1 MTATSSK
8 AATSSEA
15 ATKSD
20 SAFAPARWLGRV
32 FVVVLI
38 GFFTL
43 FFVIPL
49 VWILLAPTKSDTQLN
64 RLGGESSL
72 SFGSF
77 GQLAEN
83 WNALVTFQHG
93 VIFTWLGNSVL
104 YTGVALVI
112 TLVVTIPAGYA
123 LGLMKFK
130 LRRTLLAMTLMVMLI
145 PNTALVLPI
154 FLEINAVNLVGT
166 PWAVILPFSFFP
178 FGVYLTY
185 IYFSTAISHELLD
198 AARVDGAGEFTVF
211 WRIAMPLAKPV
222 IALVGFFTFVTNWN
236 NYFLPFVMV
245 QGRKSPIQVG
255 LAESDLEHAR
265 VQPDQHRLAHR
276 DPSPVGVGD
285 NHFRCASIDRL
296 PVLAAV
302 PRLGPDRR
310 CNQGVG
316 RSAIGLGA
324 RRCGG
329 RELSVTRRPA
339 RGDVPTPWRCA
350 LAWHSLR
357 CHRRRRRSRRRWR
370 GALRV
375 TCVPHRRW

>member
-1 MTATSSK
+1 LTATRSTV
-8 AATSSEA
+8 AERP
-15 ATKSD
+15 D
-20 SAFAPARWLGRV
+20 SAFAPARWLGRIL
-32 FVVVLI
+32 VVLLI
-38 GFFTL
+38 AFFTL

-49 VWILLAPTKSDTQLN
+49 VWILLAPTKSENALN
-64 RLGGESSL
+64 RLNGESSL

-83 WNALVTFQHG
+83 WNTLVTFQHG

-123 LGLMKFK
+123 LGMMKFK
-130 LRRTLLAMTLMVMLI
+130 LRRTLLALTLVVMLI

-185 IYFSTAISHELLD
+185 IYFSTAVSHELLD
-198 AARVDGAGEFTVF
+198 AARVDGAGELTVF
-211 WRIAMPLAKPV
+211 RRIAMPLATPV

-255 LAESDLEHAR
+255 LAELISSTPAFNPTNVTTLTISLP
-265 VQPDQHRLAHR
+265 QLALATLI
-276 DPSPVGVGD
+276 SV
-285 NHFRCASIDRL
+285 A
-296 PVLAAV
+296 PVLIV
-302 PRLGPDRR
+302 FLFSQRFL
-310 CNQGVG
+310 V
-316 RSAIGLGA
+316 SGLTAGA
-324 RRCGG
+324 TK
-329 RELSVTRRPA
+329 E
-339 RGDVPTPWRCA
+339 
-350 LAWHSLR
+350 
-357 CHRRRRRSRRRWR
+357 
-370 GALRV
+370 
-375 TCVPHRRW
+375 